1 MSLPN
6 KFPVSHSPHPG
17 THISHP
23 QHTPRSTSSSTLN
36 PAVSFPVCLLLPTTL
51 VQGRIAAHLDSCL
64 PISYP
69 FSGLCGSPL
78 AYWTHII
85 ENHLPPVSLR
95 SHHSPLRMLVKAP
108 CCLPNHIKT
117 PQVPGCKACYQLAL
131 LYLTAGRSCPAQVHG
146 LCSHQAQLFHL
157 LLSSCTVFPKR
168 VAEITVRAPTSV
180 CGGGGGCRRGRKR
193 EKPTLPPHSIIG
205 EGYKM

>member
-1 MSLPN
+1 MGEGRPPTGVTFELAIKHPSWLCERILVIVLVPMSLPN
-6 KFPVSHSPHPG
+6 KFPVSHSPHPC

-23 QHTPRSTSSSTLN
+23 QHTPRSTLSSTLN

-51 VQGRIAAHLDSCL
+51 VQGIIAAHLDSCL

-95 SHHSPLRMLVKAP
+95 SHHSPLRMPVKAP
-108 CCLPNHIKT
+108 CCLPNHINT
-117 PQVPGCKACYQLAL
+117 PQVLGCKARYQLAL
-131 LYLTAGRSCPAQVHG
+131 LYLTASVPAQLRSCASLSPGTA
-146 LCSHQAQLFHL
+146 
-157 LLSSCTVFPKR
+157 LLSASFQLRC
-168 VAEITVRAPTSV
+168 
-180 CGGGGGCRRGRKR
+180 
-193 EKPTLPPHSIIG
+193 LP
-205 EGYKM
+205 